1 MNITE
6 ITSKAGGHR
15 RKKRVGRGES
25 SGHGKTSTRGNKGAG
40 ARTGTPGT
48 MGLKEGGQ
56 TPLFKRLPKRG
67 FSNFRFR
74 KVYSVVN
81 VADLQKEFDDGATVN
96 AAALAAAG
104 LIRDAK
110 DRVKLL
116 GDGAVTKKFRVEV
129 HKASRQ
135 AAEKIKAAGGDVQ
148 TVG

>member
-6 ITSKAGGHR
+6 ITSKAGAHK

-25 SGHGKTSTRGNKGAG
+25 SGHGKTSTRGSKGAG

-74 KVYSVVN
+74 KAYSVVN
-81 VADLQKEFDDGATVN
+81 VGDLDESFEAGATVD

-104 LIRDAK
+104 LIRAEK

-116 GDGAVTKKFRVEV
+116 GDGTVSKKFLVAVNRV
-129 HKASRQ
+129 SRQ
-135 AAEKIKAAGGDVQ
+135 AAEKIQAAGGNVQ
-148 TVG
+148 VV

>member
-1 MNITE
+1 MNITD
-6 ITSKAGGHR
+6 ITSKAGGHKHR
-15 RKKRVGRGES
+15 KRVGRGES

-81 VADLQKEFDDGATVN
+81 VSDLDETFEDGATIHAV
-96 AAALAAAG
+96 ALAEAG
-104 LIRDAK
+104 LIRNAR

-116 GDGAVTKKFRVEV
+116 GDGVVSKKFLVEV
-129 HKASRQ
+129 NKVSRQ
-135 AAEKIKAAGGDVQ
+135 AAEKIKAAGGDVK
-148 TVG
+148 VV